1 MASCRVFSREQ
12 LWQYVAA
19 APWTHAGY
27 TIAKGSFGHN
37 SAVQRLVSRRDGFV
51 SADGDY
57 TAGIGLSRGGANLS
71 NAAALGQLLPSITT
85 VPLAVPSC
93 SSSSS
98 SSSSGDGD
106 GDVELRLNVVTSV
119 AGFAAVELR
128 DTTGHQQEEQHGPA
142 TAASAGA
149 ANASSALSGFALG
162 EAVPIKGNFISR
174 AAEWRQGGVM
184 STSRSL
190 KALAGREV
198 SVHVVLAAAQL
209 FSLEFVCV
217 SSPSV

>member
-1 MASCRVFSREQ
+1 MN
-12 LWQYVAA
+12 
-19 APWTHAGY
+19 T
-27 TIAKGSFGHN
+27 
-37 SAVQRLVSRRDGFV
+37 RLVTSWNG
-51 SADGDY
+51 S
-57 TAGIGLSRGGANLS
+57 
-71 NAAALGQLLPSITT
+71 
-85 VPLAVPSC
+85 
-93 SSSSS
+93 
-98 SSSSGDGD
+98 
-106 GDVELRLNVVTSV
+106 LRLNVVTSV

-128 DTTGHQQEEQHGPA
+128 DTTGQQEEQHGPA